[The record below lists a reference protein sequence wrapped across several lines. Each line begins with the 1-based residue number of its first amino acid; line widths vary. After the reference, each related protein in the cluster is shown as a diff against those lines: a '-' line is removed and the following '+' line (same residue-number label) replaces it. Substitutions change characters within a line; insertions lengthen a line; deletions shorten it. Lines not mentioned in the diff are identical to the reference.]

1 MEEKVKE
8 RNEEAL
14 LMRETLNKLEVDN
27 KILERERIKLRQ
39 RNNKLKQRKGVD
51 KNFLLCKNCGKD
63 Y

>member
-51 KNFLLCKNCGKD
+51 KNFLLWKNCGKD